1 MACRFGPRHSNFR
14 GEKALATFFA
24 LGERLARRLPTRVE
38 LGLFVTSRIPLE
50 VLTKDSHFFITV
62 LTLERQTSARR
73 IRRSGF
79 PGLARLPSRTPRL

>member
-14 GEKALATFFA
+14 GEKALATFLA
-24 LGERLARRLPTRVE
+24 IGERLARLLPNRVE

-50 VLTKDSHFFITV
+50 VLTKNSHFFITI

-73 IRRSGF
+73 I
-79 PGLARLPSRTPRL
+79 

>member
-24 LGERLARRLPTRVE
+24 PGERLARRLPTRVE

-73 IRRSGF
+73 I
-79 PGLARLPSRTPRL
+79 